1 MLALMTKGYGDLDLN
16 PVVRDIA
23 LPQIGDRDVLIKVR
37 ATGINAIET
46 NVLRGDLR
54 SVDKQAFPEDRGAD
68 ISGEIVRMGAS
79 VTGFS
84 VGDQVFGRMIEGEET
99 TVAEYVRVPQHQ
111 ITLKPVALTH
121 EQAASLPWAGLSAH
135 QALFEVAELRDGEKL
150 LVHGGDEIL
159 GEMAIQ
165 LAKAKGAYV
174 ITTIQGCNQ
183 RWVERLGA
191 DQVIDRHKQNFHELV
206 QDVDV
211 VFNPYGDEV
220 SLQSFSIMKPGGR
233 LVALHGAVDAETARR
248 QGLNPVWR
256 FVAGL
261 RAGKVIQTAE
271 THEVM
276 YRRVVMRPDG
286 HQLSML
292 ATMVDL
298 GLVKPV
304 IDKVFPFSEASEA
317 IRRTRSCPATGK
329 VVVSMMAEQEE
340 ALAVH

>member
-1 MLALMTKGYGDLDLN
+1 MLALMTKGHGDLDSN
-16 PVVRDIA
+16 PVVRDVA
-23 LPQIGDRDVLIKVR
+23 TPQIGARDVLIKVR

-54 SVDKQAFPEDRGAD
+54 STDKQTFPEDRGAD
-68 ISGEIVRMGAS
+68 ISGEIVRMGKEVA
-79 VTGFS
+79 GFS
-84 VGDQVFGRMIEGEET
+84 IGDQVFGRLIEGEET
-99 TVAEYVRVPQHQ
+99 TVAEYVRVPQNQ
-111 ITLKPVALTH
+111 VTLKPVALTH
-121 EQAASLPWAGLSAH
+121 EQAASLPWAGLSAY

-150 LVHGGDEIL
+150 LVHGGDELL

-191 DQVIDRHKQNFHELV
+191 DQVIDRHKQDFHHLV

-220 SLQSFSIMKPGGR
+220 SLESFNILRPGGR
-233 LVALHGAVDAETARR
+233 LVALHGAVDSETARR

-261 RAGKVIQTAE
+261 RAGRVISTAE
-271 THEVM
+271 TNEVL

-286 HQLSML
+286 YQLSML
-292 ATMVDL
+292 ATMVDV

-304 IDKVFPFSEASEA
+304 VDKVFPFSEAGEA
-317 IRRTRSCPATGK
+317 IRRTRNCPATGK
-329 VVVSMMAEQEE
+329 VVVSMVKEEEE
-340 ALAVH
+340 AVLV